1 LNALAD
7 AMEAKGKKVMVTVRK
22 APHGSI
28 YVQESIEVMFI
39 FATYDMDLSVVFL
52 DDGVLALQAGQDTK
66 DLGIKGFMASLGA
79 LVDWE
84 VTKVYVD
91 RQSLHDRNIPEEA
104 IISIGKDEETD
115 APIRP
120 QVLDSNEIAAMMAM
134 QHSIVSF

>member
-1 LNALAD
+1 MSAT
-7 AMEAKGKKVMVTVRK
+7 GKKVMVTVRK

-39 FATYDMDLSVVFL
+39 FATYNMDLSVVFL
-52 DDGVLALQAGQDTK
+52 DDGVLALHTGQDTRA
-66 DLGIKGFMASLGA
+66 LGIKGFMATLGA

-91 RQSLHDRNIPEEA
+91 RQSLKDRNIPEQA
-104 IISIGKDEETD
+104 IVAIGKDEVTD

-120 QVLDSNEIAAMMAM
+120 KLLDSAEIAALMAT

>member
-1 LNALAD
+1 MAAT
-7 AMEAKGKKVMVTVRK
+7 GKKVMVTVRK

-39 FATYDMDLSVVFL
+39 FATFDMDLSVVFL
-52 DDGVLALQAGQDTK
+52 DDGVLALQPGQDTK
-66 DLGIKGFMASLGA
+66 ALGTKGFMASLGA

-91 RQSLHDRNIPEEA
+91 RQSLKERNIAEDA
-104 IISIGKDEETD
+104 IIAIGKDEESD

-120 QVLDSNEIAAMMAM
+120 KVLDSDEIAAMMSA

>member
-1 LNALAD
+1 MAAT
-7 AMEAKGKKVMVTVRK
+7 GKKVMVTVRK

-39 FATYDMDLSVVFL
+39 FATYDMDLSVVFM
-52 DDGVLALQAGQDTK
+52 DDTK
-66 DLGIKGFMASLGA
+66 GLGIKGFMASLGA

-91 RQSLHDRNIPEEA
+91 RQSLKERNIAEDA

-120 QVLDSNEIAAMMAM
+120 KVLDSAEIAAMMAV
-134 QHSIVSF
+134 QHSLVSF

>member
-1 LNALAD
+1 MAAT
-7 AMEAKGKKVMVTVRK
+7 GKKIMVTVRK

-39 FATYDMDLSVVFL
+39 FATYDMDLSVVFM
-52 DDGVLALQAGQDTK
+52 DDGVLALQTGQDTK
-66 DLGIKGFMASLGA
+66 QLGTKGFMASLGA

-91 RQSLHDRNIPEEA
+91 RQSLKERNIPEGS
-104 IISIGKDEETD
+104 IQPIGKDD
-115 APIRP
+115 DSGAPIRP
-120 QVLDSNEIAAMMAM
+120 KVLDSIEIATMMAT

>member
-1 LNALAD
+1 
-7 AMEAKGKKVMVTVRK
+7 MVTVRK

-52 DDGVLALQAGQDTK
+52 DDGVLALQAGQNTK
-66 DLGIKGFMASLGA
+66 ELGIKGFMASLGA

-91 RQSLHDRNIPEEA
+91 RQSLKDRNIAEEA
-104 IISIGKDEETD
+104 LIAIGKDDATD

-120 QVLDSNEIAAMMAM
+120 KVLDSAEISAMMAT

>member
-1 LNALAD
+1 MAAN
-7 AMEAKGKKVMVTVRK
+7 GKKVMVTVRK

-28 YVQESIEVMFI
+28 YVHESIEVMFI

-52 DDGVLALQAGQDTK
+52 DDGVLALQTGQDTK
-66 DLGIKGFMASLGA
+66 ALGIKGFMASLGA

-91 RQSLHDRNIPEEA
+91 RQSLRERNILEDA
-104 IISIGKDEETD
+104 IIAIGKDEESD

-120 QVLDSNEIAAMMAM
+120 TVLDSAEIAAMMAT
-134 QHSIVSF
+134 QNSIVSF

>member
-1 LNALAD
+1 MAAR
-7 AMEAKGKKVMVTVRK
+7 GKKVMVTVRK

-52 DDGVLALQAGQDTK
+52 DDGVLALQAGQNTK
-66 DLGIKGFMASLGA
+66 ELGIKGFMASLGA

-84 VTKVYVD
+84 VTNVYVD
-91 RQSLHDRNIPEEA
+91 RQSLKDRNIAEEA
-104 IISIGKDEETD
+104 LIAIGKDDATD

-120 QVLDSNEIAAMMAM
+120 KVLDSAEISAMMAT

>member
-1 LNALAD
+1 MSAT
-7 AMEAKGKKVMVTVRK
+7 GKKVMVTVRK

-39 FATYDMDLSVVFL
+39 FATYNMDLSVVFL
-52 DDGVLALQAGQDTK
+52 DDGVLALHTGQDTRA
-66 DLGIKGFMASLGA
+66 LGIKGFMATLGA

-91 RQSLHDRNIPEEA
+91 RQSLKDRNIPEQA
-104 IISIGKDEETD
+104 IVVIGKDEVTD

-120 QVLDSNEIAAMMAM
+120 QVLDSAEIAALMAT